1 MTGPRWCPA
10 NARCGIAGR
19 GRRLPRPGSLDSF
32 RCGRSMRVIGP
43 GTDLTVVRAQISRAS
58 RSCNHERGARNLCD
72 VTGVRQVVPAAPHST
87 PPPGRTRRRA
97 SASRESGLIA
107 PAERRSSGRLLL
119 VWLSAAHLVPRRS
132 AAQLVPR
139 RSAAHLVLRLGAAK
153 YVRTLLA
160 HTISCHVILLPE
172 MLLCNMPESMSGT
185 CRGPVLLGLGAV
197 APPRWICGLVA
208 VGAVI
213 IALVIMPGRAILRF
227 SASCSAPP
235 GSTIGIDHWSE
246 RERGANGCAQVRMQP
261 AMVAYCS
268 FSAGVTR

>member
-119 VWLSAAHLVPRRS
+119 VWLSAAQLVPRRS

-139 RSAAHLVLRLGAAK
+139 RSAAQLVPRRSAAQLVPRRSAAQLVLRLGAAK

-160 HTISCHVILLPE
+160 RTISCHVILLPE
-172 MLLCNMPESMSGT
+172 MLCSATCQSLCH
-185 CRGPVLLGLGAV
+185 
-197 APPRWICGLVA
+197 APAGDPFCWGSERWRRRPWICGLVA

-213 IALVIMPGRAILRF
+213 IALVIMPGVQ
-227 SASCSAPP
+227 S
-235 GSTIGIDHWSE
+235 
-246 RERGANGCAQVRMQP
+246 
-261 AMVAYCS
+261 
-268 FSAGVTR
+268 